1 MANATE
7 TQKSQKTTT
16 NADAADLVA
25 VAHRVDQLV
34 EAMNAMAWAQ
44 QQQRAQEPTLAPV
57 PTILQ
62 ATMVAEKRKPLEA
75 KRDALLL
82 GVDPRT
88 ADIVRAARHAA
99 DVELAFELGI
109 VTEERSQGMSPWAIA
124 GIAVGAAAVGAGAA
138 VGISYLLNKEGGES

>member
-1 MANATE
+1 MSNATE
-7 TQKSQKTTT
+7 TQKNQKTTT
-16 NADAADLVA
+16 NDAADLVA
-25 VAHRVDQLV
+25 IAHRVDQLV
-34 EAMNAMAWAQ
+34 EAMNAMTAWARAQ
-44 QQQRAQEPTLAPV
+44 QAQEPTLAPV

-109 VTEERSQGMSPWAIA
+109 VTEERAQGMSPWAIA